1 VRRPAG
7 GAALAAQTY
16 NPRTMSFYQR
26 HIFFCLNARDDG
38 RECCAQHDAQRL
50 QGYAKDR
57 VKALGLAGPGKVRVN
72 KAGCLDRCALGPV
85 AVVYPEAVWYTYVDE
100 HDIDEIVESHLR
112 DGKPVER
119 LRLP

>member
-1 VRRPAG
+1 
-7 GAALAAQTY
+7 
-16 NPRTMSFYQR
+16 MSHYER
-26 HIFFCLNARDDG
+26 HIFFCLNRRDDG
-38 RECCAQHDAQRL
+38 RECCAARGAERL
-50 QGYAKDR
+50 QAHAKDR

-72 KAGCLDRCALGPV
+72 KAGCLDRCELGPV

-100 HDIDEIVESHLR
+100 QDIDEIVESHLR